1 MMRKESD
8 ASTLLDGRKQSI
20 DTNSMT
26 FVNDEEMK
34 ENLMMDQLNESR
46 DSLMKD
52 NRKAV
57 SHSPSQ
63 GGLIIDL
70 QTLKKLLNRQS
81 CDFILSLI

>member
-1 MMRKESD
+1 MRKESD

-57 SHSPSQ
+57 SHSPS
-63 GGLIIDL
+63 
-70 QTLKKLLNRQS
+70 
-81 CDFILSLI
+81 